1 MLPEE
6 LTTNRVTKLYMANT
20 NTLHLT
26 NKIAPQLMCLK
37 DCQLF
42 LRDNP
47 KQKD

>member
-6 LTTNRVTKLYMANT
+6 LTTNRVTKLYIADT

-26 NKIAPQLMCLK
+26 NEIALQLMCLK

-42 LRDNP
+42 LPNNP